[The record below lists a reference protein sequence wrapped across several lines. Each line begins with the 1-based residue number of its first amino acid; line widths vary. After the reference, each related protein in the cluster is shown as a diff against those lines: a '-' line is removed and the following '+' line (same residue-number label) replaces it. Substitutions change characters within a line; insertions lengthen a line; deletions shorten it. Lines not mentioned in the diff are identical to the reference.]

1 MRTEWLQLQPIPES
15 KFIRVV
21 YIGKLRLVNKVGNS
35 KPTLEEMVKDIWET
49 ASLFNRSNF
58 ISGHLAISKT
68 LHVVQLLEGK
78 EKVVKN
84 LMKRI
89 RKDPRV
95 DIHEEF
101 VNEQLSMEIGWSLLM
116 CYSFEI
122 TSAQLRLL
130 QDNDIS
136 MQDMFDMMKNTH
148 EVRRED
154 VNLHAF
160 YKEIIETM
168 LLKFISI
175 ADKHMCRY

>member
-35 KPTLEEMVKDIWET
+35 KSTLEEMMKDIWET
-49 ASLFNRSNF
+49 ASVFNRSNF
-58 ISGHLAISKT
+58 ISGHLSCSKT

-95 DIHEEF
+95 DIHKEF
-101 VNEQLSMEIGWSLLM
+101 VNEQLSMEIGWSISM

-122 TSAQLRLL
+122 TSGQLSLP
-130 QDNDIS
+130 DNDPL
-136 MQDMFDMMKNTH
+136 QDMFDMMKNTH
-148 EVRRED
+148 EVRRENM
-154 VNLHAF
+154 NLPTF
-160 YKEIIETM
+160 YKEIIERM
-168 LLKFISI
+168 LLKFISLTE
-175 ADKHMCRY
+175 KQLRLS